1 MSAWASSAYVKLDN
15 DVFTEKAPKRPITNN
30 VFKMSEDSMV
40 TSTFQNVV
48 GGAPSASGDF
58 PYNVLFSSPTAVC
71 AGVLIHPDIILTTVS
86 CTAAETS
93 DARIG
98 GINTETGVVISVAE
112 TVEHP
117 DYDAATAENDLR
129 IVRLSTTTNITPVP
143 LATTVP
149 AVASSVTA
157 IGFGVTAEDGTAST
171 TLQDVDITVLD
182 FINCENF
189 LDATVFPAS
198 QICAG
203 NLADGRGHCDQ
214 DEGGALLAGS
224 TLVGLFSFNEACG
237 EADEPSVYTNIV
249 AYLDFIEATICDI
262 STVPPEDCES
272 AAPTV
277 SPAPSVSS
285 APSSPPTSSVAPTV
299 APQVTTSPQPTTT
312 SQPSGESG
320 PSLVP
325 TSMMISETPGVTT
338 EPTITVAP
346 TLTPSTHPPSDSS
359 GKGKG
364 KGKGKKGKKG
374 KKSKKGKG
382 SSSYSGKGKGK
393 GNYYDSYDSSG
404 KGKGKGGKGDSYD
417 SYHSSGKGKGK
428 KGKGGSDSSDRSDSS
443 VDLQGRNE
451 AVPLYK
457 LTRQQR
463 RRRRRRRRFGNK

>member
-1 MSAWASSAYVKLDN
+1 MVQPSWASSAYVKLDN
-15 DVFTEKAPKRPITNN
+15 DVFTEKGAPSPKRPITNN
-30 VFKMSEDSMV
+30 VFKMPENSMV
-40 TSTFQNVV
+40 TSTTQNVV
-48 GGAPSASGDF
+48 GGAPSASGEF
-58 PYNVLFSSPTAVC
+58 PYNVLFSSPSDVC
-71 AGVLIHPDIILTTVS
+71 SGVLIHPDIILTTVS
-86 CTAAETS
+86 CSAAQTS

-117 DYDAATAENDLR
+117 DYNAATSENDLL

-149 AVASSVTA
+149 AVASPVTA
-157 IGFGVTAEDGTAST
+157 IGFGLTAEDGTAST
-171 TLQDVDITVLD
+171 TLQDVEINVLD
-182 FINCENF
+182 FINCENL

-214 DEGGALLAGS
+214 DEGGALLSGS
-224 TLVGLFSFNEACG
+224 TLVGLFSFNEECG
-237 EADEPSVYTNIV
+237 EVDEPSVYTNVV

-277 SPAPSVSS
+277 SPAPSVSP
-285 APSSPPTSSVAPTV
+285 APTSSPTSSLAPTV
-299 APQVTTSPQPTTT
+299 APQVTISPQPTTT
-312 SQPSGESG
+312 ARPSGESG
-320 PSLVP
+320 PTVVP
-325 TSMMISETPGVTT
+325 TSMMISESPGVTE
-338 EPTITVAP
+338 EPTVTVAP
-346 TLTPSTHPPSDSS
+346 TLEPSTHAPSESS
-359 GKGKG
+359 KRSG

-382 SSSYSGKGKGK
+382 KG
-393 GNYYDSYDSSG
+393 DSYDSS
-404 KGKGKGGKGDSYD
+404 GKGKGGKGDSYD
-417 SYHSSGKGKGK
+417 SNGKGK
-428 KGKGGSDSSDRSDSS
+428 KGKGDSDSSDSSDS
-443 VDLQGRNE
+443 VDIQGRNE